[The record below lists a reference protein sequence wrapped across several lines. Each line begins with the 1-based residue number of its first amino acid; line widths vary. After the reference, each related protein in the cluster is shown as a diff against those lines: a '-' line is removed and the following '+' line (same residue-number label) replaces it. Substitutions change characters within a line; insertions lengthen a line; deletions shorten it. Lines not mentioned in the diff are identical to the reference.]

1 MRLLAVVMSR
11 VRCCGRPIGIE
22 HAAKAVE
29 PAEKVTE
36 VKSKDKNISAAMEA
50 NNLTLEEKKIL
61 KRHTEACLA
70 GKDTYVDPVS
80 GYSVFTSRSHSLRGK
95 CCGSAC
101 RHCPF
106 EQVNVKDQQKKK
118 TYNGYFY
125 T

>member
-1 MRLLAVVMSR
+1 MRLLAVVMLR
-11 VRCCGRPIGIE
+11 
-22 HAAKAVE
+22 
-29 PAEKVTE
+29 VTE
-36 VKSKDKNISAAMEA
+36 VKSKDKNIAAAMEG
-50 NNLTLEEKKIL
+50 NNLTVEEKKIL
-61 KRHTEACLA
+61 RNHTEACLA

-80 GYSVFTSRSHSLRGK
+80 GYSVFTSRSHLLRGK

-106 EQVNVKDQQKKK
+106 EQVNVKDRHKKS

>member
-36 VKSKDKNISAAMEA
+36 VKSKDKNIAAAIEG
-50 NNLTLEEKKIL
+50 NNLTMEEKKIL
-61 KRHTEACLA
+61 GNHTEACLA
-70 GKDTYVDPVS
+70 RTRTWTPCPA
-80 GYSVFTSRSHSLRGK
+80 TPCSRAALT
-95 CCGSAC
+95 CCVGSAAAWPAGTY
-101 RHCPF
+101 CPF
-106 EQVNVKDQQKKK
+106 EQVNVKDRHKKS

>member
-1 MRLLAVVMSR
+1 MRLLAVVMLR

-36 VKSKDKNISAAMEA
+36 VKSKDKNIAAAMEG
-50 NNLTLEEKKIL
+50 NNLTVEEKKIL
-61 KRHTEACLA
+61 RNHTEACL
-70 GKDTYVDPVS
+70 
-80 GYSVFTSRSHSLRGK
+80 
-95 CCGSAC
+95 
-101 RHCPF
+101 CPF
-106 EQVNVKDQQKKK
+106 EQVNVKDRHKKS

>member
-36 VKSKDKNISAAMEA
+36 VKSKDKNIAAAIEG
-50 NNLTLEEKKIL
+50 NNLTMEEKKIL
-61 KRHTEACLA
+61 GNHTEACLA

-80 GYSVFTSRSHSLRGK
+80 GYSVFTSRSHLLRGK
-95 CCGSAC
+95 CCGLACSAPLS
-101 RHCPF
+101 R
-106 EQVNVKDQQKKK
+106 
-118 TYNGYFY
+118 
-125 T
+125 